1 MYKSE
6 RRWVSVLPNALITFR
21 HSVESPY
28 PKKSSVSISFD
39 SLQET
44 DEKDPKEIMAG
55 HLRLRFSAGD
65 TTLEALHHFM
75 ARSKQDRRLWS
86 ANQQQQQ
93 NDMARTTMSVGPSFG
108 DLTTTM
114 DSTASAARYIS
125 SYTKRTKTS
134 LPNVDKVMM
143 IATSDCAGKYPRKE
157 ARKKRESSL
166 GNSLSHVLFPSRCP
180 PPVTKKETAKPS
192 PLALTIDSFAA
203 AKISP
208 SGGVLVANCPP
219 KRSLRQTLHRRN
231 KHLFVSSHSPTKST
245 SCSSLSSSSSSS
257 SSSSPSKA
265 RGNSKVKHSRKH
277 HRRHNLA
284 LNAMDFESL
293 GLGLLRK

>member
-1 MYKSE
+1 
-6 RRWVSVLPNALITFR
+6 
-21 HSVESPY
+21 
-28 PKKSSVSISFD
+28 
-39 SLQET
+39 
-44 DEKDPKEIMAG
+44 
-55 HLRLRFSAGD
+55 
-65 TTLEALHHFM
+65 
-75 ARSKQDRRLWS
+75 
-86 ANQQQQQ
+86 
-93 NDMARTTMSVGPSFG
+93 MARTTMSVGPSFV
-108 DLTTTM
+108 DMSTTM

-125 SYTKRTKTS
+125 SYTKRTKPS

-143 IATSDCAGKYPRKE
+143 IATSDGGGKYPRNH
-157 ARKKRESSL
+157 ARKKRESSSL
-166 GNSLSHVLFPSRCP
+166 SHSLSHVLFPSRCP

-208 SGGVLVANCPP
+208 SGGVANSPP

-265 RGNSKVKHSRKH
+265 RSNSKAKHSRKH